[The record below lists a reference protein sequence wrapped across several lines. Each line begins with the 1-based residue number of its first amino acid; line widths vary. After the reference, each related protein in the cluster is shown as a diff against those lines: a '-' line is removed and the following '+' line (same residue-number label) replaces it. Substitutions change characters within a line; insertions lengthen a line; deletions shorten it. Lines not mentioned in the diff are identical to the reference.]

1 MLRTI
6 LCLLVALVYVIVTLP
21 VLLYFKLI
29 EKKDPGRRD
38 HMAMVMIQ
46 WVFRV
51 FLKLS
56 GIRLTVIGKENIPAD
71 QAVLFIGNHRSIF
84 DVIATYTQMS
94 HLCGYVSKDNFKK
107 IPLFATWMRLVGCL
121 FFDRSNLKDGM
132 RMLLDAVQKIKR
144 GESVFIFPE
153 GTRNKNEADLPLLPF
168 HEGSFRIATKSGCP
182 IVPVAISNMASLF
195 EKQFPRLKPASVTI
209 EFGKPID
216 PAAFTKAEQKHL
228 GAHVSEIISD
238 MMAAH
243 KRSR

>member
-6 LCLLVALVYVIVTLP
+6 LCLIVALLYVIITLP

-38 HMAMVMIQ
+38 HLAMVMIQ

-51 FLKLS
+51 FLRFS
-56 GIRLTVIGKENIPAD
+56 GIRMKVIGRENIPAD

-84 DVIATYTQMS
+84 DVIATYTQMERP
-94 HLCGYVSKDNFKK
+94 CGYVSKDNLKK
-107 IPLFATWMRLVGCL
+107 IPLFATWMRLIGCL

-132 RMLLDAVQKIKR
+132 KMLLDAIEKIKR

-153 GTRNKNEADLPLLPF
+153 GTRNKGETDLPLLPF

-182 IVPVAISNMASLF
+182 IVPVAITNMVSLF
-195 EKQFPRLKPASVTI
+195 EKQFPKLRPVPVVI
-209 EFGKPID
+209 EFGRPID
-216 PAAFTKAEQKHL
+216 PASFTKAEQKHL
-228 GAHVSEIISD
+228 GAHVSQVITE
-238 MMAAH
+238 MMEKH
-243 KRSR
+243 SV